1 MKKRMFGKVLGIS
14 VALAMAVSTM
24 PVGSVFASTK
34 DKTRIVA
41 LKEDKSD
48 IKKIDDI
55 VSLAVDEVPTKTKT
69 VLKNGADWNAYNTWL
84 KNVISVT
91 KNGENVKFA
100 YDDYSDFVPEDSEIV
115 METKYDAEAEY
126 VIKAKGYYDVVWKGK
141 RLESENFTPAAGEE
155 KPEEDV
161 AEKKP
166 VGPYHTLA
174 ERDDR
179 SPFIQLVRGAKWAD
193 DEAWMKKIKKV
204 LVNGKEVKFKTPEYF
219 DEELPESGIRYIDI
233 EGVKAKDVRS
243 IVVQSVTHEDF
254 VQLFTEKG
262 VLGGSV
268 VLPKDAVSDVSKVHL
283 ENKKFDRKY
292 TSVSKWGFENLALL
306 DENNKEVVLKKD
318 IKVFIRNS
326 VNNRNVPTALYTLD
340 DKGKA
345 TELKFTSDGEWISFE
360 TRVLT
365 PYVFTYGKLSDAE
378 AGTETAKPAPSG
390 QNKQVAPKT
399 ETPTL
404 LKDVVKK
411 IVSLAKVQNFKIRI
425 KKHVAKLSWKKVG
438 NAGGYVI
445 AYKANKAK
453 KWKNKTITANR
464 LKVRKLKSGKYAFK
478 VRAYAKNGGGRTY
491 GKWSKVKSVKVK

>member
-1 MKKRMFGKVLGIS
+1 
-14 VALAMAVSTM
+14 
-24 PVGSVFASTK
+24 
-34 DKTRIVA
+34 
-41 LKEDKSD
+41 
-48 IKKIDDI
+48 
-55 VSLAVDEVPTKTKT
+55 
-69 VLKNGADWNAYNTWL
+69 
-84 KNVISVT
+84 
-91 KNGENVKFA
+91 
-100 YDDYSDFVPEDSEIV
+100 
-115 METKYDAEAEY
+115 
-126 VIKAKGYYDVVWKGK
+126 
-141 RLESENFTPAAGEE
+141 
-155 KPEEDV
+155 
-161 AEKKP
+161 
-166 VGPYHTLA
+166 
-174 ERDDR
+174 
-179 SPFIQLVRGAKWAD
+179 
-193 DEAWMKKIKKV
+193 MKKIKKV

-404 LKDVVKK
+404 LKKC
-411 IVSLAKVQNFKIRI
+411 R
-425 KKHVAKLSWKKVG
+425 
-438 NAGGYVI
+438 
-445 AYKANKAK
+445 
-453 KWKNKTITANR
+453 
-464 LKVRKLKSGKYAFK
+464 
-478 VRAYAKNGGGRTY
+478 
-491 GKWSKVKSVKVK
+491 